1 MHKILNLTDVQCISK
16 LSRKANPKGMLIIS
30 IVLLQQQYQSALF
43 WADKVAS
50 LSHGKWLL
58 FTLYFINFF
67 RIVLFWWGFS
77 AVWLNVG
84 ILSLF

>member
-1 MHKILNLTDVQCISK
+1 MHKILNLPDVQCISK

-58 FTLYFINFF
+58 FTLDFINFF
-67 RIVLFWWGFS
+67 RIAFCFGGVLVLFG
-77 AVWLNVG
+77 
-84 ILSLF
+84 